1 MSTEDQN
8 RAVVTLHKGVDTE
21 AFVNEML
28 DAGYELHN
36 EKPGSK
42 RNFDFVMTKDQ
53 AATLREDSRIIDVRY
68 GSKVENGMILT
79 QAATETVQKG

>member
-42 RNFDFVMTKDQ
+42 RNFDFVMTQAQ

-68 GSKVENGMILT
+68 GSKVENGMI
-79 QAATETVQKG
+79 